1 MKKPKTPSYCKFTSI
16 TFHKGVLES
25 EAFDLLTLSDIKIF
39 IYIWSCLQWTKTKVK
54 NKKDWVASNNGQI
67 EIDSA
72 KMRKKLGICKAT
84 CTNGIHKL
92 IKVGFITLTRV
103 GGNRVCHMYKIL
115 YQVVLERE
123 ERWRKFPEKNW
134 EDECPKAPDNLIGKG
149 SRFKSHPN
157 KSD

>member
-1 MKKPKTPSYCKFTSI
+1 MKKSNKPSYCNFRSI

-25 EAFDLLTLSDIKIF
+25 EAFDLLTLSDSKIF
-39 IYIWSCLQWTKTKVK
+39 IYIWSCLQWTKTKVN
-54 NKKDWVASNNGQI
+54 NKKIWVVSNNGQI

-72 KMRKKLGICKAT
+72 KMKKQLGICKAT

-92 IKVGFITLTRV
+92 IKIGFITLTRV

-115 YQVVLERE
+115 YQVVPERE

-134 EDECPKAPDNLIGKG
+134 EGECPKAPDNLVGRDT
-149 SRFKSHPN
+149 RFKTHPN

>member
-1 MKKPKTPSYCKFTSI
+1 MKKPKTPSYCKMRYIS
-16 TFHKGVLES
+16 FHTGVLES
-25 EAFDLLTLSDIKIF
+25 VAFNSLTLSEIKIF
-39 IYIWSCLQWTKTKVK
+39 IYIWSCLQWTPTKV
-54 NKKDWVASNNGQI
+54 NKKKTWVVRNNGQI